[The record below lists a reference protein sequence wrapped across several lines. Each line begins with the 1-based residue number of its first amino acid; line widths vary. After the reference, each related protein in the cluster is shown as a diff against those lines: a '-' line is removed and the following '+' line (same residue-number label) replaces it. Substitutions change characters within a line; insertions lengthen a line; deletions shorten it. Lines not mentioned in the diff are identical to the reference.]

1 MTHAT
6 WPLQVLLPAS
16 VGASLLQQDAMVA
29 GTPFFELRTASG
41 ARTHVGVLD
50 YSAAEGT
57 VALPLQVI
65 RSLWGP
71 DATLDA
77 ATGLLHVK
85 FVRLNKG
92 VQYVG
97 STVSC
102 MGTCAA
108 MSWRRLVGSAHT
120 CSLQWPCVC
129 IIQSWPSTPSR
140 RCTAQGR
147 M

>member
-1 MTHAT
+1 
-6 WPLQVLLPAS
+6 
-16 VGASLLQQDAMVA
+16 MVA

-41 ARTHVGVLD
+41 ARTHVGVLE

-77 ATGLLHVK
+77 ATGLLRVK

-92 VQYVG
+92 MQDLVAMCIRIY
-97 STVSC
+97 TVLSRHEL
-102 MGTCAA
+102 GLT
-108 MSWRRLVGSAHT
+108 
-120 CSLQWPCVC
+120 SLLPVILCKC
-129 IIQSWPSTPSR
+129 TPGPSTPVS

-147 M
+147 MSNFSRGRQRFKRSWATA